1 MFVLKNIL
9 TLILCKI
16 YRIITV
22 KMFSKYQ
29 LISKLRASIPFH
41 LEKFKRMKMKFFL
54 ILGSPNFPPQQ
65 FIDEICSLELP
76 ERSN

>member
-1 MFVLKNIL
+1 
-9 TLILCKI
+9 
-16 YRIITV
+16 
-22 KMFSKYQ
+22 MFSKYQ